1 MVYKLDVMKL
11 KITNLGKVG
20 ITVDNEYWN
29 KDKAYDRLVLVE
41 QAGTYTTFISRKP
54 VPAGDANNLT
64 DRNYWI
70 PVGNRSKIN
79 LVDFIV
85 VADTTGLPDTVEE
98 VEGTYLIGS
107 TIYVW
112 VGENGNAI
120 GGKYQSLT
128 LTGPEGPEGPQ
139 GPQGPQGPRGL
150 PGTQGMTGAQGPRG
164 LSGPQGAPGPQGPS
178 GEDGYTP
185 YIGSNGNWW
194 INGEDTGYPSKGVD
208 GHSPVITI
216 GSNYNWYID
225 GQDTGSPSRGAQGPS
240 GSGGGGGTGIY
251 GSGNLQAAKTAAT
264 DPQANE
270 LVWEWLLQDY
280 DETNAPI
287 LKAIWHIPDSSTSY
301 GKFIDG
307 FGSIMD

>member
-54 VPAGDANNLT
+54 VPAGDANKLT

-150 PGTQGMTGAQGPRG
+150 PGAPGMTGAQGPRG
-164 LSGPQGAPGPQGPS
+164 LAGPQGVPGPQGAA

-208 GHSPVITI
+208 GHSPEITI
-216 GSNYNWYID
+216 GTNGNWYID
-225 GQDTGSPSRGAQGPS
+225 GVDTNRPSRGPQGPG
-240 GSGGGGGTGIY
+240 GSGGGGMSILGP
-251 GSGNLQAAKTAAT
+251 GSLVEAKTYVT
-264 DPQANE
+264 TSSSEDIIF
-270 LVWEWLLQDY
+270 EWLLQDV
-280 DETNAPI
+280 DENDEPI
-287 LKAIWHIPDSSTSY
+287 FKSIWHIPDESTAY
-301 GKFIDG
+301 GKFIDA
-307 FGSIMD
+307 FGSIVD